1 MEESNIFFTPFNRLD
16 LMLSNAAKEVYI
28 FTIIMKTL
36 ILCNGS
42 PPSKQLFGECLEWA
56 DLFIA
61 ADGGGNV
68 AHSLNTL
75 PDIVIGDLDS
85 FEYPDSESYMVL
97 FDPDQE
103 TNDLEKALKKAID
116 EGAMELIVL
125 GATGKRLDQ
134 TLKNLSVMKQFNN
147 SFNSLVYKDN
157 YGDTFILPDIYRKEL
172 EPGTQI
178 SLFPLSGEVTGIH
191 TEGLKYSLTDEKLMN
206 GVRDG
211 SSNEVVSSPIE
222 ITHKEGDL
230 LMFIAR
236 ER

>member
-1 MEESNIFFTPFNRLD
+1 
-16 LMLSNAAKEVYI
+16 
-28 FTIIMKTL
+28 MKTL
-36 ILCNGS
+36 ILCNGL
-42 PPSKQLFGECLEWA
+42 PPSEELFKECQQWA
-56 DLFIA
+56 DYLIA

-68 AHSLNTL
+68 AHRLNVV
-75 PDIVIGDLDS
+75 PDVVIGDMDS
-85 FEYPDSESYMVL
+85 FNYPDSESYKVV

-116 EGAMELIVL
+116 EGAMEVIVL

-134 TLKNLSVMKQFNN
+134 TLKNLSVMKQFNS
-147 SFNSLVYKDN
+147 SFNSLVYRDN
-157 YGDTFILPDIYRKEL
+157 FGDTFILPDIYRKEL
-172 EPGTQI
+172 EPGTQV
-178 SLFPLSGEVTGIH
+178 SLFPLSGKVTGIH

-236 ER
+236 EV